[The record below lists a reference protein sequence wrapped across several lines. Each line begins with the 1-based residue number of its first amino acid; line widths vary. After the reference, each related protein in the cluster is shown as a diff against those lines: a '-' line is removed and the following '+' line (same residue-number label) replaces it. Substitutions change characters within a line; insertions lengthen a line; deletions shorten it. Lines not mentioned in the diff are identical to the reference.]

1 MARSL
6 MISLTNVTKTYGPI
20 RALVG
25 IHCVFN
31 EGTITVLRGPNGS
44 GKSTLLSIVG
54 AMTRPTS
61 GRIDHG
67 PLGSKR
73 SDIRA
78 AIGWVGHESL
88 CYPDLTGR
96 ENVELAASL
105 HGCDLARAFAL
116 AADRFDLH
124 AFANRPVRTY
134 SRGQRQR
141 IALARALVQTP
152 RLLLLDEP
160 TTGLDAA
167 ATARLEKVLRDEA
180 SAGATIVLSTHDEAF
195 ATAMGGAS
203 VRLER
208 GRRTDPA

>member
-1 MARSL
+1 
-6 MISLTNVTKTYGPI
+6 MISLTNVTKTYGPV

-25 IHCVFN
+25 VNCAFAQGSI
-31 EGTITVLRGPNGS
+31 TILRGPNGS
-44 GKSTLLSIVG
+44 GKSTLLSLVG

-67 PLGSKR
+67 ALGPKR
-73 SDIRA
+73 ADIRA

-96 ENVELAASL
+96 ENIELAASL
-105 HGCDLARAFAL
+105 HGCDPRSAFAL

-180 SAGATIVLSTHDEAF
+180 TQGATVVLSTHDEAF

-203 VRLER
+203 VMLER